1 MTTLV
6 KNKNWK
12 PSCKRGE
19 LAFWLDW
26 AECGCGNSVQ
36 EYGFQHAIPNKKT
49 TLQPHEQDGNGK
61 FLVCFKCGRYAK
73 LPTQAQYNRHEKDY
87 AKSIAETGWL
97 CPPIIR
103 KVVGKLSKTQLAKF
117 YEEAESVC

>member
-1 MTTLV
+1 MI
-6 KNKNWK
+6 KNKNWN

-36 EYGFQHAIPNKKT
+36 EYGFIHAIPNKKT
-49 TLQPHEQDGNGK
+49 TLQPHDQDGKGK

-73 LPTQAQYNRHEKDY
+73 VPTQTQYNRLEKEYRKKNNHE
-87 AKSIAETGWL
+87 IGWL
-97 CPPIIR
+97 CPPVIR
-103 KVVGKLSKTQLAKF
+103 KVTGKLSKTQLEKF
-117 YEEAESVC
+117 CEEAESVC